1 MFAKRAAPPMAIVV
15 CSLMLAAPA
24 SAQHASGA
32 PRQTATTAGDNER
45 RHDGESA
52 HPAPDSSHHRMLYA
66 MMKDMSAE
74 MKRMTDQMS
83 QGEPTSGQ
91 RKQIRECAACRRRPV
106 KNPHAVFAA
115 CAAAVLF
122 ASGCSKNGDP
132 PTPKVVQAA
141 PVTVPQLTSS
151 APTLRAPSL
160 PEPNA
165 SKDADGS
172 PPHPGQNNDTSSPE
186 FKNGGAPDPHE

>member
-83 QGEPTSGQ
+83 QGEPTSEQ
-91 RKQIRECAACRRRPV
+91 RKQMAQRMGRMSILMRRMSGLEARHAMSEPKMEKAMDQMRQEMDAMTRGPAMKREA
-106 KNPHAVFAA
+106 K
-115 CAAAVLF
+115 
-122 ASGCSKNGDP
+122 
-132 PTPKVVQAA
+132 
-141 PVTVPQLTSS
+141 
-151 APTLRAPSL
+151 
-160 PEPNA
+160 
-165 SKDADGS
+165 
-172 PPHPGQNNDTSSPE
+172 
-186 FKNGGAPDPHE
+186 